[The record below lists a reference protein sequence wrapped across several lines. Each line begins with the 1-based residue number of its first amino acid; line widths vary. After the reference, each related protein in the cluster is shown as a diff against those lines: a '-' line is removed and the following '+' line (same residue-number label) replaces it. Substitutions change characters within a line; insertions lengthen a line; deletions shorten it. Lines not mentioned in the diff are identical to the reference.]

1 MPDGVEL
8 NIIGLD
14 EIQEKI
20 RLLAAETQG
29 KTTAF
34 ALRKAAD
41 LVRDAARGR
50 YQLSGH
56 DDPDTPEKI
65 NLNIVTRKGKKS
77 FYGPDEI
84 AYRVGVLGGARDYS
98 NYGEITTGKS
108 AKGNPGGDTF
118 YWRFLEFGTER
129 IRATPFMRPA
139 LAENVEKATRR
150 FVREYDAAIFRA
162 LKKASKADK
171 SSF

>member
-20 RLLAAETQG
+20 KLLAKETQG
-29 KTTAF
+29 RVTAS

-41 LVRDAARGR
+41 LVRDSAKGR
-50 YQLSGH
+50 YQLTRH

-65 NLNIVTRKGKKS
+65 DLNIVTRKGKSPPGDIK
-77 FYGPDEI
+77 
-84 AYRVGVLGGARDYS
+84 YRVGVLGGARDYEA
-98 NYGEITTGKS
+98 YGEIKTGKS
-108 AKGNPGGDTF
+108 ASANPGGDTF

-139 LAENVEKATRR
+139 LSENVEKATKR
-150 FVREYDAAIFRA
+150 FVREYDAATFRA
-162 LKKASKADK
+162 LKKAAKSDK